1 MTVVQ
6 ELDKTLF
13 DGYVKPKATIVTS
26 IVRRGILDPDMDW
39 YETPQPTGALS
50 YSRISLSVALILGL
64 EIRPYMYETL
74 MFLVGVHAQVSSAA
88 APLLDRT
95 LNALVEDL
103 AQEAL
108 RCFRQVKRFGMGGM
122 LRVRRPLFVGHPNPS
137 DLDFRLITGHT
148 RD

>member
-13 DGYVKPKATIVTS
+13 EGYVKPKASVATS
-26 IVRRGILDPDMDW
+26 IVRRGILDSDMDW
-39 YETPQPTGALS
+39 YETPQPTGLFLRCPF
-50 YSRISLSVALILGL
+50 YRVTLIILA

-88 APLLDRT
+88 APLLDRI

-122 LRVRRPLFVGHPNPS
+122 LRVRISVTFISLSTYLFLPAVS
-137 DLDFRLITGHT
+137 IA
-148 RD
+148 